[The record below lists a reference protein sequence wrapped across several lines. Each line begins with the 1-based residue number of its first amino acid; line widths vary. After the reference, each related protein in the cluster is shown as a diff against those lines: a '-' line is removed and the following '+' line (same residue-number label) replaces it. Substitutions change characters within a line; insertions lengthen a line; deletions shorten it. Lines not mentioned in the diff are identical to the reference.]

1 MWVRSRVR
9 RRRGGGKGKV
19 SSRRRRGGGQGE
31 VKARRRQEGERGGE
45 QKEKEKAS
53 KLTGEQRLKVTEIA
67 QSAQLPEELSVAAR
81 GGHLPSARE
90 GRGYKRGLQASL
102 AGGAG

>member
-1 MWVRSRVR
+1 MKAR
-9 RRRGGGKGKV
+9 RRRG
-19 SSRRRRGGGQGE
+19 
-31 VKARRRQEGERGGE
+31 GERGGE

-90 GRGYKRGLQASL
+90 GRGYKRWLQASL
-102 AGGAG
+102 AGVAGYEFGLHALGTRGQMRQPAQSKLGT